1 MFCVEAVN
9 PPGPVHAY
17 VVIPAVPLH
26 VVVFPEH
33 IVCATGLGVT
43 VGTGLTVIITFIG
56 VPGQPPAVELI
67 V

>member
-33 IVCATGLGVT
+33 IVVT
-43 VGTGLTVIITFIG
+43 PPVIEQVGEAFTVTEE
-56 VPGQPPAVELI
+56 VVLLHPVD